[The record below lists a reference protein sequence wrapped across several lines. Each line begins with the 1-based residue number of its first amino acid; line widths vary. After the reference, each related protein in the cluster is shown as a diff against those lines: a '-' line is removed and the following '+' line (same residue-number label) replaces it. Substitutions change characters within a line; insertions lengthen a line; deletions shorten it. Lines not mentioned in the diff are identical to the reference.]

1 MDEGPGVLDWRT
13 TGLWVPDGE
22 LTEASLVSR
31 GASLFDGTFTWPV
44 MVLRRTALE
53 RNVATMAEYCAR
65 HGLSFA
71 PHGKTTMAPALFD
84 AQLAAGA
91 WGITVATGNQLL
103 AARRM
108 GVRRILVANELLDTG
123 VLTWLARELDTDPG
137 LEVLFY
143 VDSPQGIDAAA
154 AAFAAAGGRR
164 PLSVLVEVGYDGG
177 RTGVRTVPGAVDL
190 ARRVAATTGLRLAG
204 AAGYEGGL
212 ASVDE
217 ARSFLETLREA
228 ASLMPFE
235 AGSRPI
241 VSAGGSAYFDV
252 VVDVLSR
259 GWPTTSTPAYG
270 RPEVVLRSGAYVSH
284 DDGVYQKK
292 TPFNRVSDEGGL
304 VAALEVWAQVTSTPE
319 PGRAIVGMGKREAPY
334 DEGLAVPRAV
344 RRASSAVVEP
354 ASDAL
359 VLARINDH
367 HGYLD
372 VPADMEPLVPGD
384 LVRFGISHPCTA
396 FDRWRAIAVLED
408 DDTVS
413 GVVRTY
419 F

>member
-1 MDEGPGVLDWRT
+1 MVVHEQAGVVDWRT

-22 LTEASLVSR
+22 LTDDALVSR

-44 MVLRRTALE
+44 MVLRKSALE

-65 HGLSFA
+65 HGLAFA
-71 PHGKTTMAPALFD
+71 PHGKTTMAPVLFD

-91 WGITVATGNQLL
+91 WGITVATANQLL

-108 GVRRILVANELLDTG
+108 GVRRILVANELLDHG
-123 VLTWLARELDTDPG
+123 ALTWMARELDADPD

-143 VDSPQGIDAAA
+143 VDSVQGVETAGS
-154 AAFAAAGGRR
+154 AFAAAGGTR
-164 PLSVLVEVGYDGG
+164 PLSVLVEVGHDGG
-177 RTGVRTVPGAVDL
+177 RTGVRTVAGAVDL
-190 ARRVAATTGLRLAG
+190 ARLVTQTPGLRLAG

-212 ASVDE
+212 TSVDD
-217 ARSFLETLREA
+217 ARAFLETLREA
-228 ASLMPFE
+228 ASRMPF
-235 AGSRPI
+235 ADGVRPV

-252 VVDVLSR
+252 VVEVLGR
-259 GWPTTSTPAYG
+259 EWPGPQ
-270 RPEVVLRSGAYVSH
+270 PEVVLRSGAYVSH
-284 DDGVYQKK
+284 DDGVYRTK
-292 TPFNRVSDEGGL
+292 TPFNRVPDEGGL
-304 VAALEVWAQVTSTPE
+304 DAALEVWAQVTSTPE
-319 PGRAIVGMGKREAPY
+319 PGLAIVGLGKREAPY
-334 DEGLAVPRAV
+334 DEGLAVPRGV
-344 RRASSAVVEP
+344 RRVGSAVVEP
-354 ASDAL
+354 APDGL

-396 FDRWRAIAVLED
+396 FDRWRVIAVLED
-408 DDTVS
+408 DDTVA